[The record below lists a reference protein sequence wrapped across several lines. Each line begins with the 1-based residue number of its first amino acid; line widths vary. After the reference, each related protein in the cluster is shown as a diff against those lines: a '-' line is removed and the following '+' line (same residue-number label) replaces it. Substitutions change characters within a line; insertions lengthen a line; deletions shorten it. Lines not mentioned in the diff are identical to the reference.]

1 MYPILPHLQVCHF
14 ADPTDQEGSTKP
26 GLLLKAF
33 KATHPPKPRLR
44 RTHPEAGC
52 ALSAPLDRGDGK
64 HHGIRLALVLLCFAV
79 LPLRAEDDGLQVWTM
94 QSVSQRLDYGLEAMI
109 EAEQHY
115 ATENDQT
122 FLGSE
127 ITPQMVWHYS
137 PRYDLGI
144 GYERMDEWD
153 MHGMHSS
160 SDEGLVFATVLLPLR
175 DWKFSSRQRFQFGVE
190 EDEMGMEETTGTF
203 RHRFQ
208 VVYEGE
214 RLPFHLMPFVANEWY
229 FDLLDGEFTENRFW
243 GGLRYRIN
251 KSAEAEVFGMRVDD
265 FTHPH
270 DLTTPVVGVS
280 LSLKF

>member
-1 MYPILPHLQVCHF
+1 MFSIQNFYLPVARSLAGV
-14 ADPTDQEGSTKP
+14 
-26 GLLLKAF
+26 
-33 KATHPPKPRLR
+33 
-44 RTHPEAGC
+44 AGC
-52 ALSAPLDRGDGK
+52 AL
-64 HHGIRLALVLLCFAV
+64 CFTTSS
-79 LPLRAEDDGLQVWTM
+79 LRAEDDGLQVWTM

-115 ATENDQT
+115 ATENGQT
-122 FLGSE
+122 FLGNE
-127 ITPQMVWHYS
+127 VTPQLVWHYS

-160 SDEGLVFATVLLPLR
+160 SDEGLVFATVLLPLK
-175 DWKFSSRQRFQFGVE
+175 DWKFSSRQRFQFGVG
-190 EDEMGMEETTGTF
+190 EDEMGVEETMGTF

-229 FDLLDGEFTENRFW
+229 FDLSGGEFTENRFW
-243 GGLRYRIN
+243 AGLRYRVN

-270 DLTTPVVGVS
+270 DHTIPVVGVS